1 MVYDGI
7 LLALVIGFLRGG
19 SLKGFADIKF
29 KMGWVFPALLLFQFF
44 IFYFQNKIPWIGE
57 ISNFSF
63 IAIYIIGLVFLW
75 LNRHHSYFKFIFFG
89 VLLNFIVMALNGG
102 RMPVS
107 YEAALLLDPYYLETT
122 KNSLYAKHAIM
133 SDSTVFSFLGD
144 IIPLRPPYPREQI
157 ISIGDVIMNIGAFL
171 SIQSIMV
178 HKKESTKSETS
189 LKEVNY

>member
-19 SLKGFADIKF
+19 SLKGFADITF
-29 KMGWVFPALLLFQFF
+29 KMGWVFPALLLFQFL
-44 IFYFQNKIPWIGE
+44 IFSLQNKISWIGE
-57 ISNFSF
+57 ISSFSF
-63 IAIYIIGLVFLW
+63 MAVYVIGLTFLW
-75 LNRHHSYFKFIFFG
+75 INRHHSHFKFIFFG
-89 VLLNFIVMALNGG
+89 VLLNFIVMLLNGG

-122 KNSLYAKHAIM
+122 KDSLYAKHALM
-133 SDSTVFSFLGD
+133 NDSTILSFLGD
-144 IIPLRPPYPREQI
+144 IIPLKAPYPREQI

-178 HKKESTKSETS
+178 QKKKSINPET
-189 LKEVNY
+189 VI